1 MHTVVL
7 TFDMILVLS
16 ILAMTVLL
24 SVSNVIRVDVVAV
37 LVLAILGVTRLLPPE
52 ALFSGFSSEAV
63 MSLIAVM
70 IIGTGLEKSGIVL
83 RIARWIL
90 RSGRERP
97 NKINFVLMCSSGILS
112 AFMRSLGTV
121 ALLLP
126 VVTRITTRTGI
137 PKSRLLIPIAFCS
150 ILGGTLSMIGS
161 SPLILLN
168 SLLKNSNQFIKPT
181 GGDLQPFHLFS
192 VFPIGLILLTLGI
205 LYLIL
210 VGRRLL
216 PKEPLKNYSS
226 STTKSHFHKTYGKGG
241 DLFEVQVLKDSD
253 LIGLNLREI
262 EERLDLSSSILV
274 VIKGKEVHFPPQR
287 NVLVEANVWLAIMGH
302 KNVMIPFAEK
312 YGLKLAPRLNLFAE
326 LLHTTRAGL
335 CEAVVP
341 PSSQLIGCELRELH
355 MKRTHQLNVLALY
368 RGQTLYA
375 GEALRD
381 LVLRSGDTLGMF
393 CEWAALADFDN
404 NPDFV
409 VVTTAYPR
417 EELRPEK
424 AKYGLLFLSVSLML
438 IVFGHFPVSVGL
450 LLGASGMIATG
461 VLSIDEAYESVSW
474 KTVFLIAGLIPLG
487 LAMQATHTTDW
498 LTQYVLALKEGL
510 PIFMI
515 EFGLAVFTTVLAFF
529 LSNVGATIVLVPIAL
544 ELAAHLGADP
554 RLFALIVALA
564 ASNTFI
570 MPNQQVNALI
580 AGPGGYSAKDFLR
593 IGGGMTVLYWFAML
607 VSINLVF

>member
-1 MHTVVL
+1 LNAIALNV
-7 TFDMILVLS
+7 DMSLVLG
-16 ILAMTVLL
+16 ILALTVLL
-24 SVSNVIRVDVVAV
+24 SISNVIRVDVVAV
-37 LVLAILGVTRLLPPE
+37 LVLTILGVTKLLPPE

-70 IIGTGLEKSGIVL
+70 IISAGLEKSGIVL
-83 RIARWIL
+83 RITRWIL
-90 RSGRERP
+90 KSGRERP
-97 NKINFVLMCSSGILS
+97 HKINIVLMCLSGFLS

-126 VVTRITTRTGI
+126 VVTRITIRTGI

-150 ILGGTLSMIGS
+150 VLGGTLSMIGS

-168 SLLKNSNQFIKPT
+168 TLLQNK
-181 GGDLQPFHLFS
+181 PFHLFS
-192 VFPIGLILLTLGI
+192 VFPIGATLLLTGI
-205 LYLIL
+205 IYLVFL
-210 VGRRLL
+210 GRRLL

-226 STTKSHFHKTYGKGG
+226 STTKNHFHKTYGKGG
-241 DLFEVQVLKDSD
+241 DIFEIQILPRSD
-253 LIGLNLREI
+253 LVGLNLREV

-274 VIKGKEVHFPPQR
+274 VVKGKAVHFPPQR
-287 NVLVEANVWLAIMGH
+287 NVLLEANNWLAIMGH
-302 KNVMIPFAEK
+302 KDVVMPFIEK
-312 YGLKLAPRLNLFAE
+312 HELALDLRLNIFAE
-326 LLHTTRAGL
+326 LLNTTRAGL

-341 PSSQLIGCELRELH
+341 PSSQLIGQELRELH

-368 RGQTLYA
+368 RGQTVYA
-375 GEALRD
+375 GEALRE

-393 CEWAALADFDN
+393 CEWKALADFDN

-424 AKYGLLFLSVSLML
+424 AKFGLFFFVLSLLL
-438 IVFGHFPVSVGL
+438 IVVGNFPVSVGL

-474 KTVFLIAGLIPLG
+474 KTVFLVAGLIPLG

-498 LTQYVLALKEGL
+498 LTQYLLMFQANVPLVVIEG
-510 PIFMI
+510 
-515 EFGLAVFTTVLAFF
+515 GLAIVSTILAFF

-544 ELAAHLGADP
+544 DLAAHIGADP
-554 RLFALIVALA
+554 KVFALIVAIA

-580 AGPGGYSAKDFLR
+580 AGPGGYSPKDFFR
-593 IGGGMTVLYWFAML
+593 IGGGMTILYWAAML
-607 VSINLVF
+607 LSIHCVL